1 MLKGQLLS
9 DLEQG
14 QVTEDT
20 LDGSDATIPILL
32 CENNGCN
39 HLPFVLLYNVIDSW
53 KLSPHISLK

>member
-1 MLKGQLLS
+1 MS

-20 LDGSDATIPILL
+20 LDVSDAIIPILL
-32 CENNGCN
+32 CENNSCN
-39 HLPFVLLYNVIDSW
+39 HLLVVLLYNIIVSW